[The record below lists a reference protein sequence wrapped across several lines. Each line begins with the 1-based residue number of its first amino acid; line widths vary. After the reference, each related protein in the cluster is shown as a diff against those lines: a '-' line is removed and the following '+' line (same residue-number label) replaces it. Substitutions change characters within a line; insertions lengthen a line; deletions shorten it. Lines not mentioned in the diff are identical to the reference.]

1 MRAPDPTY
9 TITVLAFKEGK
20 GKPKREFRKTIIGCG
35 SIKTT
40 GEKLF
45 GIPQDLD
52 YDRIAIHIADEQK
65 PVRITGGAASV
76 LSGII
81 ETDASAVD
89 YKGAWAK

>member
-20 GKPKREFRKTIIGCG
+20 GKPKREFRKTIIGRG
-35 SIKTT
+35 SIKAV
-40 GEKLF
+40 GDRLF

-65 PVRITGGAASV
+65 PVRITDGAASV

-89 YKGAWAK
+89 CKGAWAK

>member
-20 GKPKREFRKTIIGCG
+20 GKPKREFRKTIIGRG
-35 SIKTT
+35 SIKSV
-40 GEKLF
+40 GDRLF

-65 PVRITGGAASV
+65 PVRITDGAASV

-89 YKGAWAK
+89 CKGAWAK